1 METEHIRW
9 MQRCLEL
16 AIMGSSYARPN
27 PMVGAVLVH
36 EGRIIGEGYHR
47 RYGEAH
53 AEVRCLASVPEALKG
68 RIPSSTMY
76 VSLEPCAHH
85 GKTPPC
91 ADRIVAEKIPRVVV
105 GCRDSFAEVS
115 GRGITRL
122 REAGV
127 EVITGVEEA
136 ACRELNRRFFT
147 FHEQK
152 RPYIVLKWARSP
164 DGFVALPGYKSVRI
178 SSPVTDRLVHRWRSE
193 EAAIL
198 VGSRTAEYDD
208 PALTNRLWS
217 GQDPLRIVLDRS
229 GRLPEHLRVFQGPAP
244 TWVFTREL
252 RRRQGNA
259 EWLSV
264 FPPQRFLE
272 EVMGILHERKILS
285 VLVEGGAAVLGA
297 FIAAG
302 LWDEARVITG
312 RHYLRE
318 GLAAPALPGAVPVAE
333 EQIGPDR
340 ITYYRNIA

>member
-1 METEHIRW
+1 METEHTPW
-9 MQRCLEL
+9 MRRCLEL
-16 AIMGSSYARPN
+16 AAMGSSYARPN

-68 RIPSSTMY
+68 CIPSSTMY
-76 VSLEPCAHH
+76 VSLEPCAHY

-91 ADRIVAEKIPRVVV
+91 ADRIVDEKIPRVVV
-105 GCRDSFAEVS
+105 GCRDPFAEVS
-115 GRGITRL
+115 GRGIARL
-122 REAGV
+122 TAAGV
-127 EVITGVEEA
+127 DVITGVEEA
-136 ACRELNRRFFT
+136 ACRELNRRFFV
-147 FHEQK
+147 FHEKK
-152 RPYIVLKWARSP
+152 RPYVVLKWARSP
-164 DGFVALPGYKSVRI
+164 DGFVALPGYRSVRI
-178 SSPVTDRLVHRWRSE
+178 SSPVTDRLVHRWRGE

-208 PALTNRLWS
+208 PELTNRLWS

-229 GRLPEHLRVFQGPAP
+229 GRLPEHLRLFQGPAP
-244 TWVFTREL
+244 TWVFTREV
-252 RRRQGNA
+252 RRRKGNV

-272 EVMGILHERKILS
+272 EVLGILHDRKVLS
-285 VLVEGGAAVLGA
+285 VLVEGGAAILGA

-312 RHYLRE
+312 HDFLRE
-318 GLAAPALPGAVPVAE
+318 GLAAPVLPGAAPVAE
-333 EQIGPDR
+333 EQVGRDR